1 MEAEVKREKQR
12 AASEHWKANNYQ
24 YWILQ
29 KRALS
34 SRPSYKAHRR
44 RKYKEKMDSLKA
56 AEGYVPPIRGRP
68 RLYSPT
74 EAAQRR
80 KETAREWAAAHRLT
94 QKKIPGR
101 EKYLHDIAT
110 TSEASDRF
118 CD

>member
-12 AASEHWKANNYQ
+12 AASENWRALNYT
-24 YWILQ
+24 YYLTQ

-44 RKYKEKMDSLKA
+44 RKYQDKMESLRA

-74 EAAQRR
+74 EAARRR
-80 KETAREWAAAHRLT
+80 KETAREWAAAHRIE
-94 QKKIPGR
+94 KIFSGK
-101 EKYLHDIAT
+101 ENYLHDNTGAT
-110 TSEASDRF
+110 TSEEVY
-118 CD
+118 

>member
-1 MEAEVKREKQR
+1 MEAEVKRERQR

-80 KETAREWAAAHRLT
+80 RKTAREWAAAHRLA
-94 QKKIPGR
+94 KDIISGK
-101 EKYLHDIAT
+101 ENYLHDNTAT
-110 TSEASDRF
+110 TSEEVH
-118 CD
+118 

>member
-12 AASEHWKANNYQ
+12 AASENWKALNYT
-24 YWILQ
+24 YYLTQ

-44 RKYKEKMDSLKA
+44 RLYQEKMESLRA

-74 EAAQRR
+74 EAARRRR
-80 KETAREWAAAHRLT
+80 KTAREWAAAHRLAEEIFSS
-94 QKKIPGR
+94 K
-101 EKYLHDIAT
+101 ENYLHNDTGAT
-110 TSEASDRF
+110 TSEESN
-118 CD
+118 